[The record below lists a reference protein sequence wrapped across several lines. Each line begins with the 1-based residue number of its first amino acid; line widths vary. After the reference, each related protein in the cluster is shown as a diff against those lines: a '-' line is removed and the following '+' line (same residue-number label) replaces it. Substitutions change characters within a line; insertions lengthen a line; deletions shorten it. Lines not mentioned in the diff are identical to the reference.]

1 MIGAPGIG
9 VVHHSCGEASQKT
22 CACDLHAVDL
32 LLVVAVCCLYL
43 LQSVK
48 DGFEFVSFV
57 VVVSSLC
64 DEVSSN
70 CDVFTREVPLYIPRL
85 APPEPE
91 QE

>member
-1 MIGAPGIG
+1 MGTAQQSGRG
-9 VVHHSCGEASQKT
+9 ASQKT

-57 VVVSSLC
+57 VVVSSSC

>member
-1 MIGAPGIG
+1 M
-9 VVHHSCGEASQKT
+9 
-22 CACDLHAVDL
+22 
-32 LLVVAVCCLYL
+32 
-43 LQSVK
+43 K

-57 VVVSSLC
+57 VVVSSSC

-91 QE
+91 KEKEKE